1 MRKEPIVS
9 ELTNQQ
15 LDALHVSPEWTTDTL
30 ESIRA
35 RVHAAS
41 APAARPA
48 RRRKRTLFV
57 LIAAAAVVAASVT
70 AGASYQKWSLPEPK
84 TYTGHMY
91 SQQGEASSYSMDSVA
106 SMMPEETP
114 PLSDEAFIQAGCA
127 LFEGVGV
134 PVTDVNAVTVTRQLN
149 QGYDRQEVVVAYGSN
164 IITATFNAVT
174 GDLINASRFVYD
186 GVVSPLTDDEAAAR
200 AAQFYEALPVPQGYE
215 LCAAESFDTNIRTY
229 HFERRTPLG
238 ILTPYEAVKV
248 TINPETGAFISCN
261 VFSTMLLDDHDPDDQ
276 PLTEAEAI
284 QIGARYMETLD
295 PTHHYTLIEADLR
308 VEAPNYLYVNDIHA
322 AETMPAPSVSNGDSV
337 IETTP
342 DPDAYVSKRYAD
354 VTRYVYVLKYLG
366 PQELFRDEMALHID
380 LYTGELLGGN
390 ALR

>member
-9 ELTNQQ
+9 ELNEQQ
-15 LDALHVSPEWTTDTL
+15 LDALHVTPEWTPDTL
-30 ESIRA
+30 ESIRE

-41 APAARPA
+41 APTAQPA

-57 LIAAAAVVAASVT
+57 LIAAAAVIAASVT

-106 SMMPEETP
+106 SMTPEETP

-127 LFEGVGV
+127 LFEAVGV
-134 PVTDVNAVTVTRQLN
+134 SVTDVDAVTVTRQLN
-149 QGYDRQEVVVAYGSN
+149 QGYDRQEAIVAYGSN
-164 IITATFNAVT
+164 VITATFSAVT

-186 GVVSPLTDDEAAAR
+186 GAAAPLTDDEAAAC

-215 LCAAESFDTNIRTY
+215 LCAAESFDTNIRTF

-261 VFSTMLLDDHDPDDQ
+261 VFSTKLLDDHDPADR

-295 PTHHYTLIEADLR
+295 PTHHYTLIEAELR
-308 VEAPNYLYVNDIHA
+308 VEAPNYLYVDDIHA
-322 AETMPAPSVSNGDSV
+322 AETTPAPSVSGDSV

-342 DPDAYVSKRYAD
+342 DPDTYVSKRYSD

-366 PQELFRDEMALHID
+366 PEELFRDEMALHID